1 MNFYGSSWNIFFATF
16 VQIRLQK
23 VVGKVQKEYYFL
35 LSVFPT
41 IVKMGTLFWNDLIGS
56 GVKSFMRSIWQSH
69 RIYMTI
75 FEDSRTLI
83 FFLSLGGYDNFWVA
97 LTITMLTR
105 QFSVMFVLHFCMI
118 FTLLDC
124 FRLVWQ
130 IEHYLLCLK
139 LDKSDENWA
148 HVCVCTYFFACLRM
162 INLKQIKTMIVNRV
176 GIELSWLLY

>member
-69 RIYMTI
+69 RIY
-75 FEDSRTLI
+75 LV
-83 FFLSLGGYDNFWVA
+83 NFWG
-97 LTITMLTR
+97 LENTDFFSFFGRIW
-105 QFSVMFVLHFCMI
+105 QFLGS
-118 FTLLDC
+118 TNNNNA
-124 FRLVWQ
+124 
-130 IEHYLLCLK
+130 Y
-139 LDKSDENWA
+139 
-148 HVCVCTYFFACLRM
+148 
-162 INLKQIKTMIVNRV
+162 
-176 GIELSWLLY
+176 